1 MCVLKDLD
9 IWAQWAHHVSMELK
23 PWVVSDQA

>member
-1 MCVLKDLD
+1 MYVLKDLD
-9 IWAQWAHHVSMELK
+9 IPAQWAHHVSRELK